1 MMFWSKKRRWIWKPI
16 CLPPCA
22 KDCRPEILCC
32 TPTGFIFLCRTP
44 LCSQHFVS
52 HADWFS
58 IFCVANRMMFNI
70 LCRGTVS
77 SPCFV
82 SQHKQSDSFCVVSQ
96 PVSSQILPGLPNFFI
111 NRSAETHP
119 SLFSL
124 FFLKAF
130 WLQNFKPNLLNNYHY
145 ADAPKSFVRFCVE
158 TRPLLTQIDFFTL
171 LNAFGLQTFKP
182 NLWNNYLRNLRCRT
196 QIFGRFCVETRPLLT
211 QIDFLTLLTVM
222 HLGCKPGS
230 RTLKTDRWQ
239 ASWHPVTI
247 ERSDLKTSA
256 YWKHISDTKLVPCHS
271 LFLSHKVG
279 PRQLKIQQTK
289 PEITCPCSTRSW
301 KIEKQAKPHGFVWE
315 ASWVST
321 SNPWQFSTKNLC
333 QTCLALYV
341 FFCSSQ
347 SFTLGRWLL
356 ERHRW
361 QWRVPLTN
369 QLLGP
374 RFWPLLHTYDNSGFS
389 LCTYLSGPVSAA
401 PFSWPA
407 GSVPQWQH
415 QSHYPFND

>member
-1 MMFWSKKRRWIWKPI
+1 
-16 CLPPCA
+16 
-22 KDCRPEILCC
+22 
-32 TPTGFIFLCRTP
+32 
-44 LCSQHFVS
+44 
-52 HADWFS
+52 
-58 IFCVANRMMFNI
+58 MMFNI

-211 QIDFLTLLTVM
+211 QIDFFTLLNAFVLQTFKPNLWNNYLRNLRCRTPIFGRFCVETRLLTQIDFLTLLNAFGLQTFKPNLWNNYLRNLRCRTQIFGRFCVETRPLLTQIDFLTLLTVM

-239 ASWHPVTI
+239 AS
-247 ERSDLKTSA
+247 
-256 YWKHISDTKLVPCHS
+256 
-271 LFLSHKVG
+271 
-279 PRQLKIQQTK
+279 
-289 PEITCPCSTRSW
+289 
-301 KIEKQAKPHGFVWE
+301 
-315 ASWVST
+315 
-321 SNPWQFSTKNLC
+321 
-333 QTCLALYV
+333 
-341 FFCSSQ
+341 
-347 SFTLGRWLL
+347 
-356 ERHRW
+356 
-361 QWRVPLTN
+361 
-369 QLLGP
+369 
-374 RFWPLLHTYDNSGFS
+374 
-389 LCTYLSGPVSAA
+389 
-401 PFSWPA
+401 
-407 GSVPQWQH
+407 
-415 QSHYPFND
+415 